1 VFEGEV
7 DWAAAERRVDD
18 WQAGLEQRAARA
30 RQLSGELAQLSA
42 TARSDDGLVEVRVG
56 PSGQVLDLRL
66 AETTRQQRATTTA
79 RQVLATIRA
88 AHQEL
93 MRLAGEVTAVT
104 VGADSDT
111 GRAVMASLARQFGA
125 DEQGGADGRR

>member
-7 DWAAAERRVDD
+7 DWAAAGRRVDD
-18 WQAGLEQRAARA
+18 WQAGLELRAERA
-30 RQLSGELAQLSA
+30 RRLSGELARLSA
-42 TARSDDGLVEVRVG
+42 TAVSEDGLVEVTVG

-66 AETTRQQRATTTA
+66 ADGIRQQRATTTS

-88 AHQEL
+88 AHEEL
-93 MRLAGEVTAVT
+93 LRLAEAATAGT

-111 GRAVMASLARQFGA
+111 GRAVMASLTRQFGTG
-125 DEQGGADGRR
+125 EQGGAR